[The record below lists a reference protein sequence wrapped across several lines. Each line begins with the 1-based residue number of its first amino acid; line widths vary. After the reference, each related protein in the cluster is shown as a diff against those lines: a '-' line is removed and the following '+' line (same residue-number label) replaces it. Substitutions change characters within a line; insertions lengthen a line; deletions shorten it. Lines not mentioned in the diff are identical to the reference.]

1 MRITKAKIKNRS
13 LEVEYNEKRHFIGPE
28 GGDPIESS
36 RDLSAKCYDVC
47 HDDLVS
53 AFDQLKPH
61 AVMIADLRDAIKV
74 ENAIASGLSLFE
86 FDLEELSSIQITG
99 FVVTGSDEDGS
110 EAAMIIFQKK
120 TGTRT
125 LNITTPAVKFEDEDY
140 AFSSE
145 FAGVVIN
152 CIAEVEAYLN
162 GKVAVKQLEMNFDE
176 GFNAEDVAV
185 SQEPKK
191 RGRKAKIEGFS
202 ASREEDGTIV
212 LTTEEKVA

>member
-13 LEVEYNEKRHFIGPE
+13 LDVEYNEKKVFIGPE

-36 RDLSAKCYDVC
+36 RDLAVKCYDIC
-47 HDDLVS
+47 HDSLVE
-53 AFDQLKPH
+53 AFDQLKCH
-61 AVMIADLRDAIKV
+61 AVLIADLRDAIKV
-74 ENAIASGLSLFE
+74 ENAIAAGMSLYE
-86 FDLEELSSIQITG
+86 FDLEQLSTLQFTG
-99 FVVTGSDEDGS
+99 FVVTGSSEDGS

-140 AFSSE
+140 AFSHE

-152 CIAEVEAYLN
+152 CIAEVEAYLD

-176 GFNAEDVAV
+176 GFTA
-185 SQEPKK
+185 
-191 RGRKAKIEGFS
+191 
-202 ASREEDGTIV
+202 
-212 LTTEEKVA
+212 

>member
-13 LEVEYNEKRHFIGPE
+13 LDVEYNEKRTFIGPE

-36 RDLSAKCYDVC
+36 RDLAAKCYDVC
-47 HDDLVS
+47 HDDLVA

-61 AVMIADLRDAIKV
+61 AVLIADLRDAIKV
-74 ENAIASGLSLFE
+74 ENAIAEGMSLYE
-86 FDLEELSSIQITG
+86 FDLEQLSTIQITG
-99 FVVTGSDEDGS
+99 IVVTGSSEDGS

-140 AFSSE
+140 AFCQE

-152 CIAEVEAYLN
+152 CIAEVEAYLD

-176 GFNAEDVAV
+176 GFNAEGVAV

-191 RGRKAKIEGFS
+191 RGRKAKIEGFT
-202 ASREEDGTIV
+202 ASQDEDGTII
-212 LTTEEKVA
+212 LTQEENVA